1 MASDGGGGTRLGFA
15 LFWIYVALYFG
26 FIAVV
31 VFRPD
36 VLSARPLGGVN
47 LAIAWGLG
55 LIGAAIL
62 LAVISMAAGR
72 GRG

>member
-1 MASDGGGGTRLGFA
+1 MSSDRGDRARLGFV
-15 LFWIYVALYFG
+15 LFWVYVALYVG

-36 VLSARPLGGVN
+36 LLAARPLGGVN

-62 LAVISMAAGR
+62 LAVVSMVAGR

>member
-1 MASDGGGGTRLGFA
+1 MASDGGGGTRLGFV
-15 LFWIYVALYFG
+15 LFWIYVALYVG

-31 VFRPD
+31 VFRPG
-36 VLSARPLGGVN
+36 LLAARPLGGVN